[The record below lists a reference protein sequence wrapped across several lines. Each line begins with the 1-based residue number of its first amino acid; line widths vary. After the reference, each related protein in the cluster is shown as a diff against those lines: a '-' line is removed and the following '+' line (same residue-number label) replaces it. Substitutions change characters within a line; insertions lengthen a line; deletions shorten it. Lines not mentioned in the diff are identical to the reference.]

1 MMKWGYEG
9 SKKFI
14 GGNPVEKIIQSSR
27 DISEVLAVDLNACNN
42 YSNGLEATEVLDLP
56 ALLIFGELDK
66 MVNIEVGKVS
76 DLLYDLMTST
86 KAKKFRAG
94 FIKTDGSYRVGKF
107 DLLNRSTWRQTDGTM
122 YKRKGKKRTT
132 DADEYILAH
141 DLEKKAPRNI
151 SVKRLKWFSVG
162 KKVYK
167 INRLEINDDITIVM
181 FDKVKF
187 NALKTL
193 MTKGDIN
200 E

>member
-1 MMKWGYEG
+1 MIQTNIQVG
-9 SKKFI
+9 S
-14 GGNPVEKIIQSSR
+14 V
-27 DISEVLAVDLNACNN
+27 
-42 YSNGLEATEVLDLP
+42 SN
-56 ALLIFGELDK
+56 
-66 MVNIEVGKVS
+66 
-76 DLLYDLMTST
+76 LLYDLLTST

-94 FIKTDGSYRVGKF
+94 FEKKNGEYRVGKF
-107 DLLNRSTWRQTDGTM
+107 DLLNRSTWKQTDGTM

-167 INRLEINDDITIVM
+167 INRLEVNDDITIVM

-187 NALKTL
+187 TALKNL

>member
-1 MMKWGYEG
+1 MT
-9 SKKFI
+9 
-14 GGNPVEKIIQSSR
+14 Q
-27 DISEVLAVDLNACNN
+27 
-42 YSNGLEATEVLDLP
+42 
-56 ALLIFGELDK
+56 
-66 MVNIEVGKVS
+66 VNIEVGKVS

-107 DLLNRSTWRQTDGTM
+107 DLLNRSTWKQTDGTM

-132 DADEYILAH
+132 NADEYILAH

-162 KKVYK
+162 KKVY
-167 INRLEINDDITIVM
+167 EINHLELSDDITLVM
-181 FDKVKF
+181 FEKVKF
-187 NALKTL
+187 TELKKL
-193 MTKGDIN
+193 LSGEYKNLKVHKLKGELD

>member
-1 MMKWGYEG
+1 MIQTNIQVG
-9 SKKFI
+9 S
-14 GGNPVEKIIQSSR
+14 V
-27 DISEVLAVDLNACNN
+27 
-42 YSNGLEATEVLDLP
+42 SN
-56 ALLIFGELDK
+56 
-66 MVNIEVGKVS
+66 
-76 DLLYDLMTST
+76 LLYDLLTST

-94 FIKTDGSYRVGKF
+94 FTKVNGEYRVGKF
-107 DLLNRSTWRQTDGTM
+107 DLLNRSTWKQTDGTM

-167 INRLEINDDITIVM
+167 INRLEVNEDITIVM

>member
-1 MMKWGYEG
+1 MIQTNIQVG
-9 SKKFI
+9 S
-14 GGNPVEKIIQSSR
+14 V
-27 DISEVLAVDLNACNN
+27 
-42 YSNGLEATEVLDLP
+42 SN
-56 ALLIFGELDK
+56 
-66 MVNIEVGKVS
+66 
-76 DLLYDLMTST
+76 LLYDLLTST

-94 FIKTDGSYRVGKF
+94 FEKKNGEYRVGKF
-107 DLLNRSTWRQTDGTM
+107 DLLNRSTWKQTDGTM
-122 YKRKGKKRTT
+122 YQRKGKKRTT

-167 INRLEINDDITIVM
+167 INRLEVIDDITIVM

-187 NALKTL
+187 TALKTL

>member
-1 MMKWGYEG
+1 MIQTNIQVG
-9 SKKFI
+9 S
-14 GGNPVEKIIQSSR
+14 V
-27 DISEVLAVDLNACNN
+27 
-42 YSNGLEATEVLDLP
+42 SN
-56 ALLIFGELDK
+56 
-66 MVNIEVGKVS
+66 
-76 DLLYDLMTST
+76 LLYDLLTST

-94 FIKTDGSYRVGKF
+94 FTKVNGEYRVGKF
-107 DLLNRSTWRQTDGTM
+107 DLLNRSTWKQTDGTM

-167 INRLEINDDITIVM
+167 INRLEVNEDITIVM

-187 NALKTL
+187 TALKTL
-193 MTKGDIN
+193 MTKGELD

>member
-1 MMKWGYEG
+1 MIQTNIQVG
-9 SKKFI
+9 S
-14 GGNPVEKIIQSSR
+14 V
-27 DISEVLAVDLNACNN
+27 
-42 YSNGLEATEVLDLP
+42 SN
-56 ALLIFGELDK
+56 
-66 MVNIEVGKVS
+66 
-76 DLLYDLMTST
+76 LLYDLLTST
-86 KAKKFRAG
+86 KATKFRAG
-94 FIKTDGSYRVGKF
+94 FTKVNGEYRVGKF
-107 DLLNRSTWRQTDGTM
+107 DLLNRKTWKQTDGTM

-132 DADEYILAH
+132 DPDEYILAH
-141 DLEKKAPRNI
+141 DLDKKAPRNI

-167 INRLEINDDITIVM
+167 INRLEINNDITIVM

>member
-1 MMKWGYEG
+1 MTQ
-9 SKKFI
+9 I
-14 GGNPVEKIIQSSR
+14 NIQ
-27 DISEVLAVDLNACNN
+27 L
-42 YSNGLEATEVLDLP
+42 GQ
-56 ALLIFGELDK
+56 
-66 MVNIEVGKVS
+66 GKVS

-94 FIKTDGSYRVGKF
+94 FTKVNGEYRVGKF
-107 DLLNRSTWRQTDGTM
+107 DLLNRKTWKQTDGTM
-122 YKRKGKKRTT
+122 YQRKGKKRTT
-132 DADEYILAH
+132 DPDEYILAH

-167 INRLEINDDITIVM
+167 INRLEVNEDITIVM

-187 NALKTL
+187 TALKTL

>member
-1 MMKWGYEG
+1 MIQTNIQVG
-9 SKKFI
+9 S
-14 GGNPVEKIIQSSR
+14 V
-27 DISEVLAVDLNACNN
+27 
-42 YSNGLEATEVLDLP
+42 SN
-56 ALLIFGELDK
+56 
-66 MVNIEVGKVS
+66 
-76 DLLYDLMTST
+76 LLYDLLTST

-94 FIKTDGSYRVGKF
+94 FEKKNGEYRVGKF
-107 DLLNRSTWRQTDGTM
+107 DLLNRSTWKQTDGTM

-151 SVKRLKWFSVG
+151 SVRRLKWFSVG

-167 INRLEINDDITIVM
+167 INRLELNEDITIVM

-187 NALKTL
+187 TALKTL
-193 MTKGDIN
+193 MTKGELD

>member
-1 MMKWGYEG
+1 MIYADVQ
-9 SKKFI
+9 
-14 GGNPVEKIIQSSR
+14 N
-27 DISEVLAVDLNACNN
+27 
-42 YSNGLEATEVLDLP
+42 
-56 ALLIFGELDK
+56 
-66 MVNIEVGKVS
+66 GKVS
-76 DLLYDLMTST
+76 DFIITLMTQT

-94 FIKTDGSYRVGKF
+94 FEKKNGEYRVGKF
-107 DLLNRSTWRQTDGTM
+107 DLLNRSTWKQTDGTM

-167 INRLEINDDITIVM
+167 INRLEVNDDITIVM
-181 FDKVKF
+181 FDQVKF
-187 NALKTL
+187 NHLKLL